1 MTIKWSS
8 VKGNE
13 YNKYNWN
20 AGIDLDAD
28 EKFINEIISQGFTPI
43 RVSGTYKFTFA
54 PCQPGEFICRSA
66 ITVKD
71 SGFFDH
77 EKAASLEALL
87 ADGGAHIIPQFNT
100 WGTRVGVLAVRAAAL
115 GPFEINSDLDSRIAE
130 YRARQK
136 YLEDMGAAW
145 LAVGVMYL
153 SIGTTMGFGGWPF
166 VALAWFALSLFY
178 FAPTSRYRKVIRRLK
193 AERDI
198 SEV

>member
-20 AGIDLDAD
+20 AGVDLDAD

-43 RVSGTYKFTFA
+43 RVSGVCRLTFV

-71 SGFFDH
+71 SGFFDR

-87 ADGGAHIIPQFNT
+87 VDGGARIIPQLNT
-100 WGTRVGVLAVRAAAL
+100 LGSRIGVLAVRAAAL

-130 YRARQK
+130 YQARQK
-136 YLEDMGAAW
+136 YLGGMGATW
-145 LAVGVMYL
+145 LALGVVYL
-153 SIGTTMGFGGWPF
+153 SLGSTMEFGGWLF
-166 VALAWFALSLFY
+166 VALVWFALSLFY
-178 FAPTSRYRKVIRRLK
+178 LAPASRYRKVIKRLK